1 MINTAQSPGR
11 LRGDGTREAAT
22 VMIVDDDP
30 DIRNVLHFTL
40 TKAGYRVVEASD
52 GEAAIAR
59 MKSSDQAED
68 IATIICDLQMPNM
81 NGAEVIA
88 HLRTHYPTIP
98 FVILTADPN
107 FLLNEVLAK
116 QGACDYLIKPMS
128 KEKLLAAVRVGV
140 RLHELREKQSP
151 LRAMS
156 CREVFA

>member
-1 MINTAQSPGR
+1 M
-11 LRGDGTREAAT
+11 EAAT
-22 VMIVDDDP
+22 VLIVDDDP
-30 DIRNVLHFTL
+30 DIRNVLHFML

-59 MKSSDQAED
+59 MKSFGQAED

-81 NGAEVIA
+81 NGAEMIA
-88 HLRTHYPTIP
+88 HLRTQYPTIP
-98 FVILTADPN
+98 YLILTANPD

-116 QGACDYLIKPMS
+116 QGVCDYLIKPMS

-151 LRAMS
+151 LRAMND
-156 CREVFA
+156 REVCSD

>member
-1 MINTAQSPGR
+1 M
-11 LRGDGTREAAT
+11 EAAT

-30 DIRNVLHFTL
+30 NIRNVVHVML

-59 MKSSDQAED
+59 IKSSGQAED
-68 IATIICDLQMPNM
+68 IATIICDLQMPKI

-98 FVILTADPN
+98 FVILTADRD

-116 QGACDYLIKPMS
+116 QGVCDYLIKPVS
-128 KEKLLAAVRVGV
+128 KEKLLDAVRVSV
-140 RLHELREKQSP
+140 RLHALREKQS
-151 LRAMS
+151 LTGG
-156 CREVFA
+156 

>member
-1 MINTAQSPGR
+1 MINTAQSAGR

-68 IATIICDLQMPNM
+68 IATIFCNLQMPHM
-81 NGAEVIA
+81 NGGAVSA
-88 HLRTHYPTIP
+88 HLRTHYPPIP
-98 FVILTADPN
+98 CVILTADPN

-116 QGACDYLIKPMS
+116 QGACDYLIKPMA
-128 KEKLLAAVRVGV
+128 K
-140 RLHELREKQSP
+140 
-151 LRAMS
+151 
-156 CREVFA
+156 